1 MSLTS
6 YVNWIIAC
14 IAVSILYEL
23 TQYSKFSLNVI
34 ILWLVFTCC
43 IWVFVLIFIYIF
55 YHGKN
60 TDQIMSDLEDL
71 LVRGLSGNYD
81 DDEKKS

>member
-1 MSLTS
+1 M
-6 YVNWIIAC
+6 
-14 IAVSILYEL
+14 LYL
-23 TQYSKFSLNVI
+23 
-34 ILWLVFTCC
+34 
-43 IWVFVLIFIYIF
+43 VFVLIFIDIF